1 MSTVLILGATGSVG
15 ANITRTL
22 AQRGWNIRAL
32 HRNPEAAAEQFQDLP
47 AIDWRRGDMHQP
59 GDATAAAQGCDVIVN
74 ATNPPGYRHWREI
87 GLPMHREAIAAA
99 KATGATLVFPANVYN
114 YAPDSGENITETAPQ
129 QPVTDKGRVRVDM
142 EQMLRQAAD
151 EGVQVILLRAGDFFG
166 PGAGSS
172 VLNFL
177 IKPNQRIR
185 KMAYLGPMNVRHSYA
200 YLPDLAETFAR
211 LIERRDQLP
220 RYADFQFAGQVMT
233 GAELAQQVRQV
244 SGEPAMKAGGF
255 PWWLVHLVAPFNLTF
270 KGLLEM
276 RYLWDQPITLDN
288 SKLVAEL
295 GEEPRTPMPNAL
307 TETLTAMHCLPG
319 DEQTATA

>member
-15 ANITRTL
+15 AAITRKL

-32 HRNPEAAAEQFQDLP
+32 HRNPDVAAEQFKDLP
-47 AIDWRRGDMHQP
+47 DIDWRHGDMHQA

-74 ATNPPGYRHWREI
+74 ATNPPGYRRWREI

-114 YAPDSGENITETAPQ
+114 YAPDSGEHIAETAPQ
-129 QPVTDKGRVRVDM
+129 QPVTEKGRVRVEM

-151 EGVQVILLRAGDFFG
+151 DGVQVILVRAGDFFG
-166 PGAGSS
+166 PGSGSS

-177 IKPNQRIR
+177 IKPNRRIT
-185 KMAYLGPMNVRHSYA
+185 KMAYLGATNVKHAFA

-211 LIERRDQLP
+211 LIERRQQLP
-220 RYADFQFAGQVMT
+220 AYADFQFAGQVLT
-233 GAELAQQVRQV
+233 GADLAQQVRQV
-244 SGEPAMKAGGF
+244 SGEPGMKATGF
-255 PWWLVHLVAPFNLTF
+255 PWWLVHLIAPFNLTF

-276 RYLWDQPITLDN
+276 RYLWNQPITLDN
-288 SKLVAEL
+288 AKLVAEL
-295 GEEPRTPMPNAL
+295 GEEPRTPISVAL
-307 TETLTAMHCLPG
+307 TETLSAMNCLPQG
-319 DEQTATA
+319 GQTATA